1 MRLTHPSNTMLI
13 LHHYPMSPFSEK
25 IRAVLG
31 FKQLAWRS
39 VIIPTVMPKPDLLA
53 LTGGYRKTPV
63 LQIGADI
70 YCDTALICDVLE
82 QCCPGHSLYPTQV
95 NTALARVVAQWADSA
110 LFWAAMGYN
119 LQKPG
124 MDELFAELPAQAVKD
139 FAADRSAMATGL
151 ARPRPLD
158 AAVAYRVYLRRLT
171 QMLEGQAF
179 LLGKVPCVADFAAY
193 HPLWFTRTMVP
204 GMASVLHTAPAV
216 LAWMD
221 RMAAF
226 GHGEMSRLSAADAI
240 AVCAGSERASA
251 KNDAEFHDEH
261 GIALGSLVSIA
272 SESFGS
278 EPTVGVLV
286 EATHDHYTLRREDPR
301 AGVVRVHFPRIG
313 YALRPEVV

>member
-1 MRLTHPSNTMLI
+1 MLI

-39 VIIPTVMPKPDLLA
+39 VIIPTIMPKPDLLA

-70 YCDTALICDVLE
+70 YCDTTLICDMLE
-82 QCCPGHSLYPTQV
+82 QWAPNHSLYPEGV
-95 NTALARVVAQWADSA
+95 NAALADTVAQWADST
-110 LFWAAMGYN
+110 LFWAAMGHN

-124 MDELFAELPAQAVKD
+124 MHDLFAELPEQVGKD

-158 AAVAYRVYLRRLT
+158 ATVAYRAYLLRLAS
-171 QMLEGQAF
+171 MLDDQAF
-179 LLGKVPCVADFAAY
+179 LLGQIPCVADFAAY
-193 HPLWFTRTMVP
+193 HPLWFTRTQVP
-204 GMASVLHTAPAV
+204 GMASILQTVPTVLV
-216 LAWMD
+216 WMD

-226 GHGEMSRLSAADAI
+226 GHGEMSRLSATDAI
-240 AVCAGSERASA
+240 AVSAYFTRATGQKDSEFQ
-251 KNDAEFHDEH
+251 DDH
-261 GIALGSLVSIA
+261 GIPLGSLVSIA
-272 SESFGS
+272 AESFGS

-286 EATHDHYTLRREDPR
+286 EATHTHYTLRREDPR

-313 YALRPEVV
+313 YALRREV

>member
-1 MRLTHPSNTMLI
+1 MLI

-31 FKQLAWRS
+31 FKQLAWQS

-70 YCDTALICDVLE
+70 YCDTTLICEVLE
-82 QCCPGHSLYPTQV
+82 RFAPKPSLYPQEV
-95 NTALARVVAQWADSA
+95 NTALANIVAQWADSA

-124 MDELFAELPAQAVKD
+124 MEELFAGLPAQAVKD

-151 ARPRPLD
+151 ARPRPRD
-158 AAVAYRVYLRRLT
+158 ATVAYRVYLQRLASL
-171 QMLEGQAF
+171 LEGEPF
-179 LLGKVPCVADFAAY
+179 LLGQGPCVADFAAY
-193 HPLWFTRTMVP
+193 HPLWFTREQVP
-204 GMASVLHTAPAV
+204 GMASILHTVPV
-216 LAWMD
+216 VRSWMD
-221 RMAAF
+221 RMVTF
-226 GHGEMSRLSAADAI
+226 GHGEMSRLSATEAI
-240 AVCAGSERASA
+240 AVSAGAIRATGQNDSEFQ
-251 KNDAEFHDEH
+251 DDH
-261 GIALGSLVSIA
+261 GIPLGSLVSVA
-272 SESFGS
+272 AESFGS

-313 YALRPEVV
+313 YALRQEVSS